1 MAYID
6 KVTTMRRMTLINQ
19 YSEHGNGAIAYEG
32 VNIEGTC
39 LLRKV
44 GLADPCTII
53 ALEVGEE
60 LERFTVRYNLQIKY
74 QDPENEDFWEPRLE
88 EEL

>member
-6 KVTTMRRMTLINQ
+6 KVTTMRRMALINQ
-19 YSEHGNGAIAYEG
+19 YGACGNGAIAYEG

-44 GLADPCTII
+44 GYAEPCTIVV
-53 ALEVGEE
+53 LEVDEE
-60 LERFTVRYNLQIKY
+60 LERFAERYNLQIKY
-74 QDPENEDFWEPRLE
+74 QDPENEDSWEPRLE
-88 EEL
+88 D